1 MTKYKIYV
9 IIILINKNMHK
20 GFWKEIQEKTKS
32 ENRPI
37 YTLAPM
43 ADVTDAAFRYMIA
56 KYGKPDVTW
65 TEFVS
70 CNGLMSAGREVLK
83 RDLEYNEIERPIVA
97 QLFTSEIE
105 NMEGAAKLCLEL
117 GFDGVDINMG
127 CPVNTIG
134 KQGAGAALIKDPEL
148 AKEIIKAAQRGAILK
163 NETGEIIK
171 QIPVS
176 VKTRLGYHQVNEY
189 RDWLEN
195 ILSCDVPVLSLHLRT
210 KQEMSMVPAHYE
222 LIDEVYDFVKE
233 KSPETI
239 FIINGD
245 IKDLKH
251 SQELYEKYKIDGVM
265 IGRGIFGTPW
275 LFNKERSDQN
285 LEYSLKEKLEIMLEH
300 TKLFQ
305 EKLSDI
311 KSFAIMKKHYK
322 AYVNGFD
329 GAKELREKL
338 FETND
343 YDEVEK
349 IVNKY
354 IESL

>member
-1 MTKYKIYV
+1 MY
-9 IIILINKNMHK
+9 K
-20 GFWKEIQEKTKS
+20 GFWKDIQEKAES

-43 ADVTDAAFRYMIA
+43 ADVTDVAFRHMIA
-56 KYGKPDVTW
+56 KHGKPDVTW

-83 RDLEYNEIERPIVA
+83 RDLEYSEIERPIVA
-97 QLFTSEIE
+97 QLFTNDPET
-105 NMEGAAKLCLEL
+105 MEGAARLCLEL
-117 GFDGVDINMG
+117 GFDGIDINMG

-134 KQGAGAALIKDPEL
+134 KQGAGAGLIKTPDIAQQL
-148 AKEIIKAAQRGAILK
+148 IYAAQRGAVLKDDAGNIL
-163 NETGEIIK
+163 K
-171 QIPVS
+171 QIPVT
-176 VKTRLGYHQVNEY
+176 VKTRLGYHRTDEY
-189 RDWLEN
+189 KEWLSK
-195 ILSCDVPVLSLHLRT
+195 ILECNVPVLSLHLRT
-210 KQEMSMVPAHYE
+210 KQEMSLVPAHYE
-222 LIDEVYDFVKE
+222 MIDEVHDFVKE
-233 KSPETI
+233 KSPDTI

-245 IKDLKH
+245 IKNIKH

-275 LFNKERSDQN
+275 LFNRERDTKG

-311 KSFAIMKKHYK
+311 KSFSIMKKHYK

-329 GAKELREKL
+329 GAKELRERL

-349 IVNKY
+349 IILEY
-354 IESL
+354 IKSI